1 MSMISIPTPF
11 AHDGLLYVTSGY
23 VGDPF
28 RKPVYAIKPGAKGDI
43 TLKKSEDSNAG
54 VAWVQRQAGPYH
66 PTPVV
71 VGKYLYVLH
80 DRGFLACYD
89 AKSGKEVHGKRRLT
103 RASAGFTASP
113 WTYNGKLF
121 CLSEDG
127 TTYVVKPG
135 EELKVEGK
143 NALGEMCLATPAIA
157 GGNLFI

>member
-71 VGKYLYVLH
+71 VGECLYVVH
-80 DRGFLACYD
+80 ARGFLLAALRAVVLQGAPAVQHVPVLAAPDRRRGGRPLLPRLALD
-89 AKSGKEVHGKRRLT
+89 AGVAFPSPRSGV
-103 RASAGFTASP
+103 
-113 WTYNGKLF
+113 
-121 CLSEDG
+121 C
-127 TTYVVKPG
+127 
-135 EELKVEGK
+135 
-143 NALGEMCLATPAIA
+143 
-157 GGNLFI
+157 